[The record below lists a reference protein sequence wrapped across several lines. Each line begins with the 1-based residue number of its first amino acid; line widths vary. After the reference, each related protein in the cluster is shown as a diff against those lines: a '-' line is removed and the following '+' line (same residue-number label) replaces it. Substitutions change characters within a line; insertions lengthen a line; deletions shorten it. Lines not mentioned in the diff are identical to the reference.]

1 MMAADPSVRFE
12 AVSRRYGTL
21 LALDR
26 LSFTVERGEMFGL
39 VGPDGG
45 GKTTALRLLL
55 GLLPADSGRI
65 TACGIEPW
73 QGRKRLAR
81 RLGYLSQRFSLYGDL
96 TVDENLAFFAAI
108 HGAPDWRRRR
118 SEILERVRLAPF
130 RERLADHLSGGMR
143 QKLALACTLIHTPE
157 LLVLD
162 EPTTGVD
169 PVSRRE
175 FWTLLSELQRDGLT
189 LLVTTPYLDEAE
201 RCHRVALLAEGR
213 LLALDTPP
221 ALRASLP
228 GLTAEVIAQPRREA
242 IAWLRARPDVASV
255 QAFGER
261 LHVRLPGGARERG
274 DAESERLRSAL
285 AAAGFSVASARP
297 IEPSLEDLFIARM
310 GAEEAARPPAEIP

>member
-1 MMAADPSVRFE
+1 MATEPIVRFD
-12 AVSRRYGTL
+12 AVTRRYGKL

-26 LSFTVERGEMFGL
+26 LTFTVERGEMFGL

-55 GLLPADSGRI
+55 GLLAADAGRI
-65 TACGIEPW
+65 LACGIEPW
-73 QGRKRLAR
+73 RGRRRLAR

-108 HGAPDWRRRR
+108 HGTPDWKRRRD
-118 SEILERVRLAPF
+118 EILERVRLAPF
-130 RERLADHLSGGMR
+130 RRRLADQLSGGMR

-169 PVSRRE
+169 PVSRRD
-175 FWTLLSELQRDGLT
+175 FWTLLSELQRDGLS

-201 RCHRVALLAEGR
+201 RCHRVALLGGGR
-213 LLALDTPP
+213 LLALDAPRV
-221 ALRASLP
+221 LRASLP
-228 GLTAEVIAQPRREA
+228 GLTAEVVAHPRREA
-242 IAWLRARPDVASV
+242 TAWLRAQAEVADV
-255 QAFGER
+255 QAYGER
-261 LHVRLPGGARERG
+261 LHVRLPGGAQARG
-274 DAESERLRSAL
+274 AEEAARLGAAL
-285 AAAGFSVASARP
+285 TAAGFTVASTRP

-310 GAEEAARPPAEIP
+310 GGDGAATAPAEIS

>member
-1 MMAADPSVRFE
+1 MAAEPIVRFD
-12 AVSRRYGTL
+12 AVSRSYGPL

-26 LSFTVERGEMFGL
+26 LTFTVERGEMFGL

-55 GLLPADSGRI
+55 GLLPADSGQI
-65 TACGIEPW
+65 LACGIEPW
-73 QGRKRLAR
+73 RGRRRLAR

-108 HGAPDWRRRR
+108 HGTRDWRRRR
-118 SEILERVRLAPF
+118 DEILERVRLAPF
-130 RERLADHLSGGMR
+130 RGRLADHLSGGMR

-169 PVSRRE
+169 PVSRRD

-201 RCHRVALLAEGR
+201 RCHRVALIGGGR
-213 LLALDTPP
+213 ILALDSPR

-228 GLTAEVIAQPRREA
+228 GVTAEIVAHPRREA
-242 IAWLRARPDVASV
+242 TAWLRGRADVASV
-255 QAFGER
+255 QAYGER
-261 LHVRLPGGARERG
+261 LHVRLPGGARASG
-274 DAESERLRSAL
+274 AEETAQLGAAL
-285 AAAGFSVASARP
+285 VAAGFTVDTARP

-310 GAEEAARPPAEIP
+310 GSDGGAQTPAENP

>member
-1 MMAADPSVRFE
+1 MDTEPIVRFE
-12 AVSRRYGTL
+12 SVTRRYGAL

-26 LSFTVERGEMFGL
+26 LSFTMERGEMFGL

-108 HGAPDWRRRR
+108 HGTPDWKRRRG
-118 SEILERVRLAPF
+118 EILERVRLAPF
-130 RERLADHLSGGMR
+130 RERLADHLSGGMK

-169 PVSRRE
+169 PVSRRD

-201 RCHRVALLAEGR
+201 RCHRVALLGGGR
-213 LLALDTPP
+213 LLALDTPR

-228 GLTAEVIAQPRREA
+228 GLTAEIVAHPRRDA
-242 IAWLRARPDVASV
+242 TAWLRARPDVASV

-274 DAESERLRSAL
+274 AEEAGRLGAAL
-285 AAAGFSVASARP
+285 AAAGFAVDSARP

-310 GAEEAARPPAEIP
+310 GGDQAAPPPAEVP